1 MSFTVK
7 PLYEW
12 AEDYFMADQ
21 VSVFL
26 DFCKREFYKRE
37 TDNISR
43 QVFLGLVEKFE
54 RGRWNFAKF
63 SSIAGVD
70 FPTSF

>member
-1 MSFTVK
+1 MSFLNLK

-26 DFCKREFYKRE
+26 DFCKREFYKE
-37 TDNISR
+37 ATDEISA
-43 QVFLGLVEKFE
+43 QVFLGLRESFE
-54 RGRWNFAKF
+54 RGIR
-63 SSIAGVD
+63 
-70 FPTSF
+70 